1 MEWVTLLL
9 VSVQEGAANVSLY
22 TWPSHDDGPKFWQI
36 KDSLK
41 IISHYI
47 RLLPTNTRN
56 VIYVITF
63 KSPKN
68 KLKIQ

>member
-1 MEWVTLLL
+1 MYPCTPDLLM
-9 VSVQEGAANVSLY
+9 
-22 TWPSHDDGPKFWQI
+22 DDSPKFWQI

-47 RLLPTNTRN
+47 SLLPTNTRN
-56 VIYVITF
+56 VIYMITF
-63 KSPKN
+63 KSPKS